1 MRRRTSYVKDPQRI
15 TSANDRPMVRMSI
28 RSSYSCSRA
37 RARSCVWGARECQ
50 ADAALRHELDERH
63 VGLVDQVERD
73 GVPLLLQLVP
83 PEEHLVGAHV
93 GRDQRRQVRP
103 HALRVLAEAQ
113 VAEHVVLVRVPGQH
127 HALLLHQP
135 RHDARH
141 AGSACHRVP
150 QNFGHPP
157 HGLGRAPPVPIDQ
170 RQWVPISRIPLA
182 INQDVSKVVDHG
194 RIVRIAT
201 HGQLQPRVHLV
212 RQVAMLPEDRG
223 VSGIDQG
230 LVWIHVR
237 DCPIVDIKTEE
248 PQPAD
253 RDALITY
260 VYSIRRVRQNILEEL
275 VAVVHFQDQILYAP
289 PGGVVEAPD
298 TVHICSDNDGKCS
311 HAADVGTIVPQQ
323 LNNVQTT
330 LPESDGDG
338 PVEAGHFPCPRGI
351 YRPVQIH
358 VHAVTAPLVQD
369 SPDYVKGR
377 ASRDGP
383 KQQRHPFRLDLD
395 RNGMSQRLFKNH
407 RIVREYVQFVVAAM
421 LRAAVVALFGRSIR
435 RRTPRASARTQS
447 LGADGENPGRGI
459 PQTLLCIEAKMSEK
473 LDEVLIHLVV
483 GAQFLAGRRGY
494 IVLEAIRGSHRSVA
508 EGPHLLVKGVVGD
521 RARRT
526 RGAIIGHIG

>member
-1 MRRRTSYVKDPQRI
+1 MLK
-15 TSANDRPMVRMSI
+15 
-28 RSSYSCSRA
+28 
-37 RARSCVWGARECQ
+37 
-50 ADAALRHELDERH
+50 
-63 VGLVDQVERD
+63 
-73 GVPLLLQLVP
+73 
-83 PEEHLVGAHV
+83 
-93 GRDQRRQVRP
+93 
-103 HALRVLAEAQ
+103 
-113 VAEHVVLVRVPGQH
+113 
-127 HALLLHQP
+127 
-135 RHDARH
+135 
-141 AGSACHRVP
+141 
-150 QNFGHPP
+150 
-157 HGLGRAPPVPIDQ
+157 PVPIDQ
-170 RQWVPISRIPLA
+170 RQGVPVSRIPLA

-194 RIVRIAT
+194 RVVRIAT

-237 DCPIVDIKTEE
+237 DCPIVDVKTEE

-275 VAVVHFQDQILYAP
+275 VASVHFQDQIFYAP

-298 TVHICSDNDGKCS
+298 TVHICSDSDGECS
-311 HAADVGTIVPQQ
+311 HAADVGTVVPQQ
-323 LNNVQTT
+323 LNNVQPT

-369 SPDYVKGR
+369 GPDYVKGG

-383 KQQRHPFRLDLD
+383 KQQRHPFLLDLD

-459 PQTLLCIEAKMSEK
+459 PQTLLCIEAKMSEE
-473 LDEVLIHLVV
+473 LDEVLIHLVD
-483 GAQFLAGRRGY
+483 GPQFLAGRRGY
-494 IVLEAIRGSHRSVA
+494 IVLEAIRGSHRSVT